1 MYDLTFVQ
9 NSHFGQKNQPK
20 NHVHFMAHAFS
31 LSKHFF
37 GQCEHFSLVEPFEK
51 PWFFIVIAL

>member
-51 PWFFIVIAL
+51 P